1 MKKGLRQNKVL
12 ANMCLEDLRNNPVMP
27 YEEDEVTRVIQDQV
41 NESAYKKIK
50 SWTVAELKEYIFDNN
65 TTLDDIDWVSQGL
78 TSEMIAGVAKL
89 CSNMDLVAGAA
100 KIRRVAHANTTIG
113 LPGTLSARLQPNHPT
128 DDIDAIIAETYEGLS
143 YGVGDAVLGINPVID
158 DPKM

>member
-1 MKKGLRQNKVL
+1 LAGIAAQSDEERVAAKQVL
-12 ANMCLEDLRNNPVMP
+12 ANLCLEDLRNNPVVP

-41 NESAYKKIK
+41 NETAYKQIK
-50 SWTVAELKEYIFDNN
+50 SWTVGQLKEFIFDDK
-65 TTLDDIDWVSQGL
+65 TTYEDIDWVSQGL

-113 LPGTLSARLQPNHPT
+113 MPGTLAARLQPNHPPMT
-128 DDIDAIIAETYEGLS
+128 WK
-143 YGVGDAVLGINPVID
+143 P
-158 DPKM
+158 